1 MDSSLIEPPQ
11 LDEVDQKI
19 LQILKKDG
27 DIANKDL
34 AARVGIAPSTAS
46 ARVKA
51 LTDSGVIRGVHADID
66 PQLIGRGLQAMIA
79 VRLHAGSRMGMD
91 TFGKT
96 MASLRGVQDV
106 YFVSGIDDYL
116 IYVCM
121 RDTNELSDF
130 VAHQL
135 NNNPVVASTQTMLIF
150 EHHRSAS

>member
-34 AARVGIAPSTAS
+34 AAQVGIAPSTAS

-51 LTDSGVIRGVHADID
+51 LTDNGVIRGVHADID
-66 PQLIGRGLQAMIA
+66 PRLVGRGLQAMIA